1 MKLEQR
7 AEDLLSKLTLKE
19 KVALLSGLDPW
30 KTVPVERLGI
40 PSLAMTDG
48 PHGVRAD
55 LAPGRIQGAATY
67 FPTGVS
73 MAASWNPELVERVG
87 AALAEETHAMGC
99 DVLLGPCVNIVRAPL
114 AGRNFESYSED
125 PYLAGRIG
133 VAWVK
138 GLQSRGIGASLKHYA
153 CNNQEFE
160 RSRGSSEVDER
171 TLREI
176 YLAQFEAIV
185 KEANPWTVM
194 CSYNRI
200 NGVYASENYYLLTRI
215 LKEEWGYEGVVVS
228 DWGANHTIVESVE
241 GGLDLEM
248 PGPAR
253 YYGNLLVEAVRT
265 WQIDEAV
272 IDNSARRI
280 LRMIVKSGRMD
291 DPAGI
296 PEGAVN
302 TPQHQALAREL
313 AEEAITLLKNERGT
327 LPLNKEQIKSIA
339 VIGPNAAEAWVSGGG
354 SSHVEPPYG
363 VSPLEGLKA
372 RLGAAVEIGY
382 EQGCDNYVEPP
393 VLNPAYVAPAQGAG
407 PGLWGEYLNNADL
420 SGEPGATRVDKK
432 LDFWWLDPGENISRH
447 QFSVRWTGKLTAPGS
462 GRHVFRLVNSGA
474 ARLYLDGQLLIE
486 TQPKPL
492 AQDWP
497 VSEAS
502 AYVELAGGRQYDLR
516 VEYVK
521 VAEVDFNLLRLQ
533 FAAAPRP
540 EEDDRI
546 ARAVELARKSDVA
559 IVCAGMPMG
568 YETEGE
574 DRPHMDL
581 PGPQAELIKA
591 VAQANRNTVV
601 VLNCGA
607 PVTMPWLDDVPAALE
622 AFYPGMEGG
631 HAIASILLG
640 QVNPSGKLPV
650 TFPKRLADNP
660 TFINYPG
667 AKEVLYGEGIFV
679 GYRYYDARDVE
690 PLFPFGFGLSYTTF
704 AYSDLRVLPQEAQA
718 GEPIEVAVTV
728 TNTGDRAGKEVVQ
741 LYVHDRA
748 STLARPPKEL
758 KGLKKV
764 FLEPG
769 ESTVVNLVL
778 DQRALSFYDP
788 DREQWVAEPGEF
800 EVLVGSSSR
809 DVRARATF
817 KLVA

>member
-1 MKLEQR
+1 
-7 AEDLLSKLTLKE
+7 
-19 KVALLSGLDPW
+19 
-30 KTVPVERLGI
+30 
-40 PSLAMTDG
+40 
-48 PHGVRAD
+48 
-55 LAPGRIQGAATY
+55 
-67 FPTGVS
+67 
-73 MAASWNPELVERVG
+73 
-87 AALAEETHAMGC
+87 
-99 DVLLGPCVNIVRAPL
+99 
-114 AGRNFESYSED
+114 
-125 PYLAGRIG
+125 
-133 VAWVK
+133 
-138 GLQSRGIGASLKHYA
+138 
-153 CNNQEFE
+153 
-160 RSRGSSEVDER
+160 
-171 TLREI
+171 
-176 YLAQFEAIV
+176 
-185 KEANPWTVM
+185 
-194 CSYNRI
+194 
-200 NGVYASENYYLLTRI
+200 
-215 LKEEWGYEGVVVS
+215 
-228 DWGANHTIVESVE
+228 
-241 GGLDLEM
+241 
-248 PGPAR
+248 
-253 YYGNLLVEAVRT
+253 
-265 WQIDEAV
+265 
-272 IDNSARRI
+272 
-280 LRMIVKSGRMD
+280 
-291 DPAGI
+291 
-296 PEGAVN
+296 
-302 TPQHQALAREL
+302 
-313 AEEAITLLKNERGT
+313 
-327 LPLNKEQIKSIA
+327 
-339 VIGPNAAEAWVSGGG
+339 
-354 SSHVEPPYG
+354 
-363 VSPLEGLKA
+363 
-372 RLGAAVEIGY
+372 
-382 EQGCDNYVEPP
+382 
-393 VLNPAYVAPAQGAG
+393 
-407 PGLWGEYLNNADL
+407 
-420 SGEPGATRVDKK
+420 
-432 LDFWWLDPGENISRH
+432 
-447 QFSVRWTGKLTAPGS
+447 
-462 GRHVFRLVNSGA
+462 
-474 ARLYLDGQLLIE
+474 
-486 TQPKPL
+486 
-492 AQDWP
+492 
-497 VSEAS
+497 
-502 AYVELAGGRQYDLR
+502 

-581 PGPQAELIKA
+581 PGPQAELIRA